1 MGSRSFVSTRLA
13 PDREGVQLVRYWLG
27 RNIQIAAGS
36 VGDIVLAQLG
46 TRVHFLDVGC
56 IDRSGKQRVKLDRGI
71 LGALAA
77 AALFG
82 LSTPIAK
89 MLLGTISPLL
99 LAGLLYM
106 GSGVGLS
113 IVLTVRAIGRGQ
125 ASIVRPRGA
134 DLLWLLGAIAFGGAM
149 GPYLLMFGLQMTDSA
164 SASLILNLEGVFT
177 ALLAWFAFK
186 ENFDRRIAAGM
197 TLILAGGVVL
207 SAGSALRASG
217 IVGPLAIAGACLA
230 WAIDNNLTRKVSI
243 SDAMLVACIKGL
255 IAGPISVALSLRY
268 GARLPSGTLL
278 LQAGLL
284 GFVGYG
290 LSLTLFVLALRNLGT
305 ARAGAYFS
313 VAPFIGAAL
322 AVVLGAPLNVTL
334 IVAGLFMGA
343 GVWLHLTEN
352 HAHRHRHSRLEHEH
366 SHVHDAHHR
375 HQHGSNWNG
384 QAPHSHSHLHEP
396 IEHAHPHY
404 PDIHHRHDH

>member
-1 MGSRSFVSTRLA
+1 
-13 PDREGVQLVRYWLG
+13 
-27 RNIQIAAGS
+27 
-36 VGDIVLAQLG
+36 
-46 TRVHFLDVGC
+46 
-56 IDRSGKQRVKLDRGI
+56 
-71 LGALAA
+71 
-77 AALFG
+77 
-82 LSTPIAK
+82 
-89 MLLGTISPLL
+89 
-99 LAGLLYM
+99 M
-106 GSGVGLS
+106 GSGIGLA
-113 IVLTVRAIGRGQ
+113 IVLTVRAISQGR

-134 DLLWLLGAIAFGGAM
+134 DLLWLLGAIAFGGAI
-149 GPYLLMFGLQMTDSA
+149 GPYLLMYGLQMTDSA
-164 SASLILNLEGVFT
+164 SASLVLNLEGVFT
-177 ALLAWFAFK
+177 ALLAWFAFR

-197 TLILAGGVVL
+197 ALIVAGGVVL
-207 SAGSALRASG
+207 SMGSALRASG

-243 SDAMLVACIKGL
+243 NDAMLVACIKGL

-322 AVVLGAPLNVTL
+322 AVALGAPLTLTL
-334 IVAGLFMGA
+334 IIAGVFMGA

-352 HAHRHRHSRLEHEH
+352 HGHRHRHSRLEHEH
-366 SHVHDAHHR
+366 PHVHDAHHQ
-375 HQHGSNWNG
+375 HQHDSNWNG
-384 QAPHSHSHLHEP
+384 QEPHSHSHVHEP

-404 PDIHHRHDH
+404 PDVHHRHKHKTL